1 LLPSTLMIT
10 LENDYLKVSLA
21 AKGAELQ
28 GLYSKETE
36 IEYLWDANPKYW
48 AKHSPVLFPI
58 VGSLK
63 NDSFTF
69 KGKSYTLPR
78 HGFARDHV
86 FNLGKKTDTEAVFTL
101 TQTPDTLLVYPFY
114 FELKLKYKL
123 IDRKLNLTYEV
134 VNKGKE
140 PMFFSL
146 GAHPAFAVP
155 NTPNTVYDD
164 YYLAFND
171 DEKLTYWK
179 LENGLVA
186 DETETIALGGHK
198 FNLSHH
204 LFYNDALVFKT
215 LQSNC
220 ISLLNSKNDSGLHFH
235 FEDFPF
241 FGIWAATDAP
251 FVCLEPWCGV
261 ADGVKHDQE
270 LEHKEGIVKL
280 QPREKWQRF
289 WEVECF

>member
-1 LLPSTLMIT
+1 MIT
-10 LENDYLKVSLA
+10 LENDYIKVSLA

-28 GLYSKETE
+28 GLFSKETQL
-36 IEYLWDANPKYW
+36 EYLWNANPKYW

-63 NDSFTF
+63 NNSFNYQ
-69 KGKSYTLPR
+69 GKSYELPR

-86 FNLGKKTDTEAVFTL
+86 FNFEKISETEAVFTL
-101 TQTPDTLLVYPFY
+101 TQNEDTLKVYPFY
-114 FELKLKYKL
+114 FELKLWYRL
-123 IDRKLNLTYEV
+123 VDRKLNLTYEV
-134 VNKGKE
+134 INTGTE
-140 PMFFSL
+140 ELLFSI

-155 NTPNTVYDD
+155 NTPNSVYED
-164 YYLAFND
+164 YYLAFNT
-171 DEKLTYWK
+171 DERLTFWK
-179 LENGLVA
+179 LEDGLVA
-186 DETETIALGGHK
+186 DETEAIELGSHK
-198 FNLSHH
+198 LNLKHE

-220 ISLLNSKNDSGLHFH
+220 ISLLNTKNDYGLHFH

-251 FVCLEPWCGV
+251 FICLEPWCGV
-261 ADGVKHDQE
+261 ADGVHHDQE
-270 LEHKEGIVKL
+270 LIHKEGIIKL
-280 QPREKWQRF
+280 DAGEGWSRF

>member
-1 LLPSTLMIT
+1 MIT
-10 LENDYLKVSLA
+10 LENDYLKVSLN

-36 IEYLWDANPKYW
+36 IEYLWNANPKYW

-63 NDSFTF
+63 DDHFNY
-69 KGKSYTLPR
+69 KGKSYELPR

-86 FNLGKKTDTEAVFTL
+86 FEIEKTSSAEAVFTL
-101 TQTPDTLLVYPFY
+101 TQSDETRKVYPFH
-114 FELKLKYKL
+114 FKLKLIYKL

-134 VNKGKE
+134 INTGNE
-140 PMFFSL
+140 TLLFSI

-155 NTPNTVYDD
+155 NTPNTNYED
-164 YYLAFND
+164 YYLAFNT

-179 LENGLVA
+179 LEDGLVA
-186 DETETIALGGHK
+186 NETGNIELDGHK
-198 FNLSHH
+198 LNLKHE
-204 LFYNDALVFKT
+204 LFYNDALVFKNM
-215 LQSNC
+215 QSSC
-220 ISLLNSKNDSGLHFH
+220 ISLLNNKNDYGLHFH

-241 FGIWAATDAP
+241 FGIWAAKDAP
-251 FVCLEPWCGV
+251 FICLEPWCGV
-261 ADGVKHDQE
+261 ADGVNHDHQ
-270 LEHKEGIVKL
+270 LQRKEGITSLAPGKNW
-280 QPREKWQRF
+280 ERF

>member
-1 LLPSTLMIT
+1 MIT
-10 LENDYLKVSLA
+10 LENDYLKVSLT

-28 GLYSKETE
+28 GLYSKETA
-36 IEYLWDANPKYW
+36 IEYLWNANPKYW

-63 NDSFTF
+63 NEHFNY
-69 KGKSYTLPR
+69 KGKSYELPR

-86 FNLGKKTDTEAVFTL
+86 FDTEKTSNTEVVFTL
-101 TQTPDTLLVYPFY
+101 KQSDKTLKVYPFF
-114 FELKLKYKL
+114 FELKLIYKL
-123 IDRKLNLTYEV
+123 IDRKLILTYEV
-134 VNKGKE
+134 TNTGSE
-140 PMFFSL
+140 EMLFSI

-155 NTPNTVYDD
+155 NTPNTSYED
-164 YYLAFND
+164 YYLAFNT

-179 LENGLVA
+179 LEDGLVA
-186 DETETIALGGHK
+186 DETESIELDGHK
-198 FNLSHH
+198 LNLKHE

-215 LQSNC
+215 MQSSC
-220 ISLLNSKNDSGLHFH
+220 ISLLNNKNDYGLHFH

-241 FGIWAATDAP
+241 FGIWAAKDAP

-261 ADGVKHDQE
+261 ADGVNHNQE
-270 LEHKEGIVKL
+270 IKQKEGIISL
-280 QPREKWQRF
+280 LPNENWERF

>member
-1 LLPSTLMIT
+1 MIT
-10 LENDYLKVSLA
+10 LENDYLKVSLN

-28 GLYSKETE
+28 GLYSKETQ
-36 IEYLWDANPKYW
+36 IEYLWNANPKYW

-63 NDSFTF
+63 DDHFKY
-69 KGKSYTLPR
+69 KGKSYELPR

-86 FNLGKKTDTEAVFTL
+86 FKVEKVSSTEAIFTL
-101 TQTPDTLLVYPFY
+101 TQSDETLKVYPFH
-114 FELKLKYKL
+114 FELRLIYRL

-134 VNKGKE
+134 INTGNDE
-140 PMFFSL
+140 LLFSI

-155 NTPNTVYDD
+155 NTPNTTYED
-164 YYLAFND
+164 YYLAFNT

-179 LENGLVA
+179 LEDGLVA
-186 DETETIALGGHK
+186 NETESIELDGHRL
-198 FNLSHH
+198 NLKHE

-215 LQSNC
+215 LQSSC
-220 ISLLNSKNDSGLHFH
+220 ISLLNQKNDYGLHFH

-241 FGIWAATDAP
+241 FGIWAAKDAP
-251 FVCLEPWCGV
+251 FICLEPWCGV
-261 ADGVKHDQE
+261 ADGVNHNRE
-270 LEHKEGIVKL
+270 LQCKEGIISLAPGKNW
-280 QPREKWQRF
+280 ERF

>member
-1 LLPSTLMIT
+1 MIT
-10 LENDYLKVSLA
+10 LENDYLKVSLN

-36 IEYLWDANPKYW
+36 IEYLWNANPKYW

-63 NDSFTF
+63 DDHFKY
-69 KGKSYTLPR
+69 KGKSYELPR

-86 FNLGKKTDTEAVFTL
+86 FEIEKTSSAEAVFTL
-101 TQTPDTLLVYPFY
+101 TQSDETLKVYPFH
-114 FELKLKYKL
+114 FKLKLIYKL

-134 VNKGKE
+134 INTGNE
-140 PMFFSL
+140 TLLFSI

-155 NTPNTVYDD
+155 NTPNTNYED
-164 YYLAFND
+164 YYLAFNT

-179 LENGLVA
+179 LEDGLVA
-186 DETETIALGGHK
+186 NETGNIELDGHK
-198 FNLSHH
+198 LNLKHE
-204 LFYNDALVFKT
+204 LFYNDALVFKNM
-215 LQSNC
+215 QSSC
-220 ISLLNSKNDSGLHFH
+220 ISLLNNKNDYGLHFH

-241 FGIWAATDAP
+241 FGIWAAKDAP
-251 FVCLEPWCGV
+251 FICLEPWCGV
-261 ADGVKHDQE
+261 ADGVNHDHQ
-270 LEHKEGIVKL
+270 LQRKEGITSLAPGKNW
-280 QPREKWQRF
+280 ERF

>member
-1 LLPSTLMIT
+1 MIT
-10 LENDYLKVSLA
+10 LENDYIKVDLL

-28 GLYSKETE
+28 SLFSKETN
-36 IEYLWDANPKYW
+36 IEYLWNADPKYW

-58 VGSLK
+58 VGALK
-63 NDSFTF
+63 NEHFTY
-69 KGKSYTLPR
+69 KGKSYALPR

-86 FNLGKKTDTEAVFTL
+86 FNVEKPSETEAIFTL
-101 TQTPDTLLVYPFY
+101 TQSKETLKVYPFY
-114 FELKLKYKL
+114 FELKLKYQL
-123 IDRKLNLTYEV
+123 IERKLSLTYEV
-134 VNKGKE
+134 INIGTDE
-140 PMFFSL
+140 LLFSL

-155 NTPNTVYDD
+155 NTANTVYED
-164 YYLAFND
+164 YYLAFNT

-179 LENGLVA
+179 LDNGLVD
-186 DETETIALGGHK
+186 DETESIELGGHK
-198 FNLSHH
+198 LNLKHN

-220 ISLLNSKNDSGLHFH
+220 ISLLNTKNDYGIHFH

-241 FGIWAATDAP
+241 FGIWAAPDAP

-261 ADGVKHDQE
+261 ADGVNHDQN
-270 LEHKEGIVKL
+270 LEHKEGIIKL
-280 QPREKWQRF
+280 NAGENWQRF

>member
-1 LLPSTLMIT
+1 MIT
-10 LENDYLKVSLA
+10 LENDYLKVSLN

-36 IEYLWDANPKYW
+36 IEYLWNANPKYW

-63 NDSFTF
+63 DDHFKY
-69 KGKSYTLPR
+69 KGKSYELPR

-86 FNLGKKTDTEAVFTL
+86 FEIEKTSSAEAVFTL
-101 TQTPDTLLVYPFY
+101 TQSDETLKVYPFH
-114 FELKLKYKL
+114 FKLKLIYKL

-134 VNKGKE
+134 INTGNE
-140 PMFFSL
+140 TLLFSI

-155 NTPNTVYDD
+155 NTPNTNYED
-164 YYLAFND
+164 YYLAFNT

-179 LENGLVA
+179 LEDGLVA
-186 DETETIALGGHK
+186 NETGNIELDGHK
-198 FNLSHH
+198 LNLKHE
-204 LFYNDALVFKT
+204 LFYNDALVFKNM
-215 LQSNC
+215 QSSC
-220 ISLLNSKNDSGLHFH
+220 ISLLNNKNDYGLHFH

-241 FGIWAATDAP
+241 FGIWAAKDAP
-251 FVCLEPWCGV
+251 FICLEPWCGV
-261 ADGVKHDQE
+261 ADSVNHDHQ
-270 LEHKEGIVKL
+270 LQRKEGITSLAPGKNW
-280 QPREKWQRF
+280 ERF

>member
-1 LLPSTLMIT
+1 MIT
-10 LENDYLKVSLA
+10 LENDYIKVSLA

-28 GLYSKETE
+28 GLFSKETRL
-36 IEYLWDANPKYW
+36 EYLWNANPKYW

-63 NDSFTF
+63 NNHFTYQ
-69 KGKSYTLPR
+69 GKSYELPR

-86 FNLGKKTDTEAVFTL
+86 FNFEKISETEAIFTL
-101 TQTPDTLLVYPFY
+101 TQNEDTLKVYPFY
-114 FELKLKYKL
+114 FELKLRYQL

-134 VNKGKE
+134 KNTGTAE
-140 PMFFSL
+140 LLFSI

-155 NTPNTVYDD
+155 NTPNTVYED
-164 YYLAFND
+164 YYLAFNA
-171 DEKLTYWK
+171 DEKLTFWK
-179 LENGLVA
+179 LEDGLVA
-186 DETETIALGGHK
+186 DETELIELGGHRL
-198 FNLSHH
+198 NLKHD

-220 ISLLNSKNDSGLHFH
+220 ISLLNTKNDYGLHFH
-235 FEDFPF
+235 FEEFPF

-261 ADGVKHDQE
+261 ADGVHHDQE
-270 LEHKEGIVKL
+270 LTHKEGMIKL
-280 QPREKWQRF
+280 DAGESWSRF

>member
-1 LLPSTLMIT
+1 MIT
-10 LENDYLKVSLA
+10 LENDYLKVSLN

-36 IEYLWDANPKYW
+36 IEYLWNANPKYW

-63 NDSFTF
+63 DDHFNY
-69 KGKSYTLPR
+69 KGKSYELPR

-86 FNLGKKTDTEAVFTL
+86 FEIEKTSSAEAVFTL
-101 TQTPDTLLVYPFY
+101 TQSDETLKVYPFH
-114 FELKLKYKL
+114 FKLKLIYKL

-134 VNKGKE
+134 INTGNE
-140 PMFFSL
+140 TLLFSI

-155 NTPNTVYDD
+155 NTPNTNYED
-164 YYLAFND
+164 YYLAFNT

-179 LENGLVA
+179 LEDGLVA
-186 DETETIALGGHK
+186 NETGNIELDGHK
-198 FNLSHH
+198 LNLKHE
-204 LFYNDALVFKT
+204 LFYNDALVFKNM
-215 LQSNC
+215 QSSC
-220 ISLLNSKNDSGLHFH
+220 ISLLNNKNDYGLHFH

-241 FGIWAATDAP
+241 FGIWAAKDAP
-251 FVCLEPWCGV
+251 FICLEPWCGV
-261 ADGVKHDQE
+261 ADGVNHDHQ
-270 LEHKEGIVKL
+270 LQRKEGITSLAPGKNW
-280 QPREKWQRF
+280 ERF

>member
-1 LLPSTLMIT
+1 MIT
-10 LENDYLKVSLA
+10 LENDYIKVSLA

-28 GLYSKETE
+28 GLFSKETRL
-36 IEYLWDANPKYW
+36 EYLWNANPKYW

-63 NDSFTF
+63 NNSFNYQ
-69 KGKSYTLPR
+69 GKSYELPR

-86 FNLGKKTDTEAVFTL
+86 FNFEQISGTEAVFTL
-101 TQTPDTLLVYPFY
+101 AQNEDTLKVYPFY
-114 FELKLKYKL
+114 FELKLWYRL

-134 VNKGKE
+134 INTGTE
-140 PMFFSL
+140 ELLFSI

-155 NTPNTVYDD
+155 NTPNTVYED
-164 YYLAFND
+164 YYLAFNT
-171 DEKLTYWK
+171 DERLTFWK
-179 LENGLVA
+179 LDDGLVA
-186 DETETIALGGHK
+186 DETEAIELGSHK
-198 FNLSHH
+198 LNLKHD

-220 ISLLNSKNDSGLHFH
+220 ISLLNSKNDYGLHFH

-261 ADGVKHDQE
+261 ADGVHHDQE
-270 LEHKEGIVKL
+270 LIHKEGIIKL
-280 QPREKWQRF
+280 DVAESWSRF

>member
-1 LLPSTLMIT
+1 MIT
-10 LENDYLKVSLA
+10 LENDYIKVSLA

-28 GLYSKETE
+28 GLFSKETKL
-36 IEYLWDANPKYW
+36 EYLWNANPKYW

-63 NDSFTF
+63 NNSFIYQ
-69 KGKSYTLPR
+69 GKKYELPR
-78 HGFARDHV
+78 HGFARDHI
-86 FNLGKKTDTEAVFTL
+86 FNLEKISESEAVFTL
-101 TQTPDTLLVYPFY
+101 TQNEDTLKVYPFY
-114 FELKLKYKL
+114 FELKLRYQL

-134 VNKGKE
+134 RNTGNTE
-140 PMFFSL
+140 LPFSI

-155 NTPNTVYDD
+155 NTPNTVYED
-164 YYLAFND
+164 YYLAFNA
-171 DEKLTYWK
+171 DEKLSYWK
-179 LENGLVA
+179 LEDGLVA
-186 DETETIALGGHK
+186 DETKNIELNAHK
-198 FNLSHH
+198 LKLTHD

-220 ISLLNSKNDSGLHFH
+220 ISLLNTKNDYGLHFH

-261 ADGVKHDQE
+261 ADGVNHDQE
-270 LEHKEGIVKL
+270 LEHKEGIIKL
-280 QPREKWQRF
+280 DAGEKWSRF
-289 WEVECF
+289 WEAECF

>member
-1 LLPSTLMIT
+1 MIT
-10 LENDYLKVSLA
+10 LENDYIQVSLA

-28 GLYSKETE
+28 RLFSKETQL
-36 IEYLWDANPKYW
+36 EYLWNGDEQYW
-48 AKHSPVLFPI
+48 GKHSPVLFPI
-58 VGSLK
+58 VGALK
-63 NDSFTF
+63 NDSFTYKDETF
-69 KGKSYTLPR
+69 HLPR
-78 HGFARDHV
+78 HGFARDQV
-86 FNLGKKTDTEAVFTL
+86 FEAEKISPSEAVFTL
-101 TQTPDTLLVYPFY
+101 KETEESLKVYPFH

-134 VNKGKE
+134 VNTGKDE
-140 PMFFSL
+140 LLFSL

-155 NTPNTVYDD
+155 NTPKTDYND
-164 YYLAFND
+164 YYLAFNAD
-171 DEKLTYWK
+171 KKLTFWK
-179 LENGLVA
+179 LDNGL
-186 DETETIALGGHK
+186 IAKDTGNINLNGHK
-198 FNLSHH
+198 LNLKHE

-220 ISLLNSKNDSGLHFH
+220 ISLLNTKNDFGLHFH

-261 ADGVKHDQE
+261 ADDVDHNQE
-270 LEHKEGIVKL
+270 LAHKEGIIKL
-280 QPREKWQRF
+280 DAGQNWERF

>member
-1 LLPSTLMIT
+1 MIT
-10 LENDYLKVSLA
+10 LENDYLKVSLN

-36 IEYLWDANPKYW
+36 IEYLWNANPKYW

-63 NDSFTF
+63 DDHFKY
-69 KGKSYTLPR
+69 KGKSYELPR

-86 FNLGKKTDTEAVFTL
+86 FEIEKKSSAEAVFTL
-101 TQTPDTLLVYPFY
+101 TQSNETLKVYPFH
-114 FELKLKYKL
+114 FKLKLIYKL

-134 VNKGKE
+134 INTGNE
-140 PMFFSL
+140 TLLFSI

-155 NTPNTVYDD
+155 NTPNTNYED
-164 YYLAFND
+164 YYLAFNT

-179 LENGLVA
+179 LEDGLVA
-186 DETETIALGGHK
+186 NETGNIELDGHK
-198 FNLSHH
+198 LNLKHG
-204 LFYNDALVFKT
+204 LFYNDALVFKNM
-215 LQSNC
+215 QSSC
-220 ISLLNSKNDSGLHFH
+220 ISLLNNKNDYGLHFH

-241 FGIWAATDAP
+241 FGIWAAKDAP
-251 FVCLEPWCGV
+251 FICLEPWCGV
-261 ADGVKHDQE
+261 ADGVNHDHQ
-270 LEHKEGIVKL
+270 LQRKEGITSLAPGKNW
-280 QPREKWQRF
+280 ERF